1 MDRSE
6 PVRITPTDTDDHV
19 DTQAW
24 DMIKQLQKEGAPNL
38 LHKIIELYFD
48 NSSKLI
54 STMKESLA
62 ANDPEGLHRAAHSL
76 KSNSRYLGAFPLGDL
91 CQQLEAMSKSQR
103 ITAQSG
109 TLLTEI
115 EREYAKAVPVLMTE
129 LKSGEGELSR
139 NV

>member
-1 MDRSE
+1 MDKGETIR
-6 PVRITPTDTDDHV
+6 VTPTNAGDHV

-24 DMIKQLQKEGAPNL
+24 DIIKQLQKEGAPNL
-38 LHKIIELYFD
+38 LHKIIGLYFD

-54 STMKESLA
+54 STMKEALA

-91 CQQLEAMSKSQR
+91 CQQLEAMSKYEG
-103 ITAQSG
+103 ITAQSER
-109 TLLTEI
+109 LLTEI

-129 LKSGEGELSR
+129 LKSGEG
-139 NV
+139 

>member
-1 MDRSE
+1 MDKSE
-6 PVRITPTDTDDHV
+6 TIRVTSTNAGDHV

-24 DMIKQLQKEGAPNL
+24 DMIKRLQKEGTPNL

-62 ANDPEGLHRAAHSL
+62 VNDPEALHRAAHSL

-91 CQQLEAMSKSQR
+91 CQQLEAMSKSEG
-103 ITAQSG
+103 ITDRSG
-109 TLLTEI
+109 TLVTEI
-115 EREYAKAVPVLMTE
+115 EREYAEAVPVLMTE
-129 LKSGEGELSR
+129 LKSGEG
-139 NV
+139 